1 MHLEE
6 HCKGSVEESKMLY
19 LVRVIKRV
27 DLEIPV
33 IPVPRIR
40 ALNIYSTRIT

>member
-1 MHLEE
+1 VHLEE
-6 HCKGSVEESKMLY
+6 QCKGSVEVCRILY

-40 ALNIYSTRIT
+40 ALSIYSTRIA